1 MEENMEDFKDRL
13 HTIRQEQNKLL
24 KEYQTLIADYEASD
38 IILENEVLR
47 KSSRIIRLAAFTWKS
62 EYDILSRKM
71 ESCALR

>member
-1 MEENMEDFKDRL
+1 MEDFKDRL

-47 KSSRIIRLAAFTWKS
+47 KKVRG
-62 EYDILSRKM
+62 LSG
-71 ESCALR
+71 SLRSLGRASTTY

>member
-1 MEENMEDFKDRL
+1 MEDFKDRL

-62 EYDILSRKM
+62 GYDILSRKM
-71 ESCALR
+71 ESCVLR